1 MSIIKHEVAHHFGN
15 AEQEFDSAQLGMWVF
30 IAQEIL
36 FFTGLFVAYTVF
48 RVYYPETW
56 LEGSKHLDAT
66 LGGINTAVL
75 IISSLTMV
83 LSVRSAQL
91 NQKRNTLLFLGIT
104 ITCAFIFLI
113 IKYFEYSHKIHLG
126 YMPFELG
133 DKLGIAFG
141 EGERDTLPLFFG
153 LYYTITGLHALHII
167 IGIGL
172 LGWMFVKAAKG
183 YFYEGYFTPLE
194 NVGLYWH
201 LVDLVW
207 IFLFPLLYLI

>member
-1 MSIIKHEVAHHFGN
+1 MTPIKHTVAHHFGS
-15 AEQEFDSAQLGMWVF
+15 AEQEFDSAQLGMWIF

-48 RVYYPETW
+48 RIYYPETW
-56 LEGSKHLDAT
+56 LEGSKYLDST

-75 IISSLTMV
+75 IFSSLTMV

-91 NQKRNTLLFLGIT
+91 GQRKSTLFFLFVT
-104 ITCAFIFLI
+104 VACAGTFLV
-113 IKYFEYSHKIHLG
+113 IKYFEYTHKIHLG
-126 YMPFELG
+126 YVPFELG
-133 DKLGIAFG
+133 NTFGIPFG
-141 EGERDTLPLFFG
+141 EGQNETLPLFFG
-153 LYYTITGLHALHII
+153 LYYTITGLHALHVI

-172 LGWMFVKAAKG
+172 LIWMFVKAAQG
-183 YFYEGYFTPLE
+183 YFYRDYFTPLE

>member
-1 MSIIKHEVAHHFGN
+1 MKIIKHHVAHHFGS
-15 AEQEFDSAQLGMWVF
+15 ADQEFDSAQLGMWIF
-30 IAQEIL
+30 IVQEIL

-56 LEGSKHLDAT
+56 VEGSKYLDST

-75 IISSLTMV
+75 IVSSLTMV
-83 LSVRSAQL
+83 LGVRSAQL
-91 NQKRNTLLFLGIT
+91 NRKKSTLFFLLMT
-104 ITCAFIFLI
+104 IFFALTFLV
-113 IKYFEYSHKIHLG
+113 IKYFEYTHKIHLG
-126 YMPFELG
+126 YIPVELG
-133 DKLGIAFG
+133 KQFGITFG
-141 EGERDTLPLFFG
+141 QGEHDTLPLFFG

-167 IGIGL
+167 VGIGL
-172 LGWMFVKAAKG
+172 LIWMVIKTAKG
-183 YFYEGYFTPLE
+183 YFYSEYFTPLE

>member
-1 MSIIKHEVAHHFGN
+1 MEIIKHQVGHHFGS
-15 AEQEFDSAQLGMWVF
+15 AKQEFDSAQLGMWIF

-36 FFTGLFVAYTVF
+36 FFTALFVAYTIF

-56 LEGSKHLDAT
+56 IEGSKYLDST
-66 LGGINTAVL
+66 LGGINTSVL

-91 NQKRNTLLFLGIT
+91 NRKKSTVFFLLMT
-104 ITCAFIFLI
+104 IAFALIFLV
-113 IKYFEYSHKIHLG
+113 IKYFEYTHKIHLG
-126 YMPFELG
+126 YIPFQLG
-133 DKLGIAFG
+133 EQLGIAFG
-141 EGERDTLPLFFG
+141 QGERDTLPLFFG
-153 LYYTITGLHALHII
+153 LYYTITGLHALHIVV
-167 IGIGL
+167 GIGL
-172 LGWMFVKAAKG
+172 LVWMVIKASKG
-183 YFYEGYFTPLE
+183 YFYSEYFTPLE